1 MKKIRLTSYGA
12 AAALILLA
20 GCDEGMYEGNGK
32 GSISPLVSYDPAVV
46 ASRSASSRAAEFDEI
61 TVDDLT
67 ITLTSADGQFSQE
80 YLYGNFPTDQV
91 FAVGKYTMTASY
103 GNNEEGF
110 EKPAVYGTA
119 DLTVTEGKN
128 TPVELV
134 ATPSKAMV
142 GISYDASVTDYLSD
156 LSATLHSAAGNTIA
170 FSADETRCA
179 YIQPGRVTIDVTF
192 TKPNGK
198 GGTLQV
204 ADFEAKARYRY
215 NMNVKLGGDGSGE
228 VSSITITFNDD
239 LAQESVDI
247 DISDEILSVPAPV
260 VTLTGVADGEVLN
273 VVEGS
278 PLSVTPRFTVNAR
291 GGVKTAVLTTT
302 GTSLLEQGWPAE
314 IDLANLTD
322 DQSQTLSKLGL
333 KDMATF
339 RNGSKMARVDFTGV
353 AAHIPATMEGASP
366 VMFSLAV
373 TDKNGKTSGAQP
385 LGFGIKVDKLALTL
399 SGVDGYAY
407 AGESTVDVNVT
418 YNGTEPLENLLTVKY
433 LNTNGVFKPATIAS
447 VTPASRASATY
458 VVSVNVPSDAQLP
471 VTLKASAG
479 SVETGEVVIPSA
491 PAPELAVNVND
502 VFARNLWATVSSA
515 SYDCSKKA
523 IELYVST
530 DGVNFAKATGA
541 QSGADYHITGGLNP
555 ATSYTLRAKVGA
567 LLSNTVTVT
576 TEAAT
581 PIPGGNLDEWRDEN
595 VDCGSY
601 DLTKHVPVSPWATLN
616 DLTTSEVNIL
626 DGRSIH
632 VGTVYTNDSHDNLA
646 AVVRTVGWKATGARP
661 YDKQP
666 ENHTAGE
673 LFLGTYS
680 GGANYGVGFS
690 TRPSALRF
698 WYKFTQ
704 FRDGDKGLAEIQV
717 LDASGNVIGSGSAT
731 YGNASAYQQV
741 TIPVNYNRHVA
752 KAATLRVK
760 FRSSDKETVT
770 ADDVAKLST
779 GMFVNHNQRATGAS
793 FYIDDVELVY

>member
-1 MKKIRLTSYGA
+1 MKKFRLTSYGA
-12 AAALILLA
+12 AAALMLLA
-20 GCDEGMYEGNGK
+20 GCDEGMYEGSGK
-32 GSISPLVSYDPAVV
+32 GSISPLVSYDPTVV

-103 GNNEEGF
+103 GNNEEEGF

-134 ATPSKAMV
+134 AKPSKAMV

-170 FSADETRCA
+170 FPVDETRCA
-179 YIQPGRVTIDVTF
+179 YIQPGHVTIDVTF
-192 TKPNGK
+192 TKPNGM

-204 ADFEAKARYRY
+204 ADFEAKAQYRY

-228 VSSITITFNDD
+228 VSSITIMFNDD

-278 PLSVTPRFTVNAR
+278 SLSVTPRFTVNAR

-314 IDLANLTD
+314 IDLANLTA

-353 AAHIPATMEGASP
+353 VEHIPATMEGASP
-366 VMFSLAV
+366 VMFALAV

-385 LGFGIKVDKLALTL
+385 LGFGIKVDKLAITL

-433 LNTNGVFKPATIAS
+433 LNGNGVFKPATIAS
-447 VTPASRASATY
+447 VTPQSRASSTY
-458 VVSVNVPSDAQLP
+458 LVKVNVPSDAQLP

-502 VFARNLWATVSSA
+502 VFARNLWATVSSS
-515 SYDCSKKA
+515 SYDCSRKE

-530 DGVNFAKATGA
+530 DGVNFAKATGT

-581 PIPGGNLDEWRDEN
+581 PIPGGNLDEGWSSEQK
-595 VDCGSY
+595 GSHQY
-601 DLTKHVPVSPWATLN
+601 ITVPTPWSSLNPVTSGYGNSSETNKYAHVN
-616 DLTTSEVNIL
+616 
-626 DGRSIH
+626 
-632 VGTVYTNDSHDNLA
+632 GTVSTDDAVSGSAALLRACAYGFSGHSALVTNK
-646 AVVRTVGWKATGARP
+646 T
-661 YDKQP
+661 DKCLP
-666 ENHTAGE
+666 GK
-673 LFLGTYS
+673 LFLGE
-680 GGANYGVGFS
+680 GQVGISFAS
-690 TRPSALRF
+690 RPSALKVQ
-698 WYKFTQ
+698 YKYLPYKSGET
-704 FRDGDKGLAEIQV
+704 GYVEIEV
-717 LDASGNVIGSGSAT
+717 LDAADNVLASGSRSLAEQGNYTTVSVPLT
-731 YGNASAYQQV
+731 YQRNAS
-741 TIPVNYNRHVA
+741 
-752 KAATLRVK
+752 KAAKLKVL
-760 FRSSDKETVT
+760 FRSTDENIDGSYVKEPSKTLGVIT
-770 ADDVAKLST
+770 D
-779 GMFVNHNQRATGAS
+779 RYYGAS
-793 FYIDDVELVY
+793 LYIDDVELVY